1 MFANKLV
8 AVINKDLDVGVALN
22 AVAHMSLGLARNLDK
37 EALQLDDY
45 VDANANI
52 YPNISRI
59 PYIILRA
66 KSGEIRKT
74 IIAARE
80 RNICHTAFLNTMTGG
95 TYIEQLERTKLMSD
109 EEMICYGCALFGAWE
124 VVSEI
129 TRKFSLFR

>member
-8 AVINKDLDVGVALN
+8 AVINKDLDMGVALN

-109 EEMICYGCALFGAWE
+109 EEMIYYGCALFGAWE